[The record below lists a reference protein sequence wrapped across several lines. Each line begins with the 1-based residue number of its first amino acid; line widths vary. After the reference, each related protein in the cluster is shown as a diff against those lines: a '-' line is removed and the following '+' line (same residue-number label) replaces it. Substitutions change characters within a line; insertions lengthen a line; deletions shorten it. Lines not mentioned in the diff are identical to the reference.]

1 MVSKMGAIVGPHTH
15 GWWILLH
22 LVLFVFWLGGDLGV
36 FYSSRYVL
44 KPDLT
49 PAARATALSVMS
61 GLDLGPKVC
70 LVLFLPSGVTLMAL
84 EPHGAQLFGAPVFAW
99 WRVALVWLFALA
111 WLAATVA
118 GHRAPGRFPWVRR
131 ADWAIRIGVI
141 AALAAVAAYTL
152 FADRPFGVTT
162 EPRWLGGKV
171 ALYTAAIACG
181 LGIRLT
187 LRPFG
192 AAFGTL
198 MGGGST
204 PEIER
209 VLKRSVDG
217 CLPYVFGIW
226 TAVLGA
232 AALGVFKPGAHL

>member
-1 MVSKMGAIVGPHTH
+1 MGPHAH

-44 KPDLT
+44 KPDLA
-49 PAARATALSVMS
+49 PAARAATLGVMS
-61 GLDLGPKVC
+61 GLDLGPKIC

-84 EPHGAQLFGAPVFAW
+84 EPHGAELFGAPAFGW
-99 WRVALVWLFALA
+99 WQVSLVWLFALA

-118 GHRAPGRFPWVRR
+118 DHRTHGRFPWVRR
-131 ADWAIRIGVI
+131 ADWAVRIGLI
-141 AALAAVAAYTL
+141 AVLGTVAAYTML
-152 FADRPFGVTT
+152 ADRPFGVTT
-162 EPRWLGGKV
+162 DPRWLGAKV

-192 AAFGTL
+192 PAFGAL
-198 MGGGST
+198 MSGGST
-204 PEIER
+204 PEVER
-209 VLKRSVDG
+209 ALKRSVDG
-217 CLPYVFGIW
+217 CLPYVYGIW
-226 TAVLGA
+226 AAVLSA
-232 AALGVFKPGAHL
+232 AALGVLKPGADL

>member
-1 MVSKMGAIVGPHTH
+1 MGAHEH

-44 KPDLT
+44 KPDLP

-61 GLDLGPKVC
+61 GLDLGPKIC

-84 EPHGAQLFGAPVFAW
+84 DPHGAEVFGAPAFGW
-99 WRVALVWLFALA
+99 WQVLLVWLFAA
-111 WLAATVA
+111 GWLAATVA
-118 GHRAPGRFPWVRR
+118 DHRTHGRFPWVRR
-131 ADWAIRIGVI
+131 ADWAVRIALI
-141 AALAAVAAYTL
+141 AALAGTAAYTL
-152 FADRPFGVTT
+152 LADRPFGVTT
-162 EPRWLGGKV
+162 DPRWLGGKV

-181 LGIRLT
+181 LGIRIT

-192 AAFGTL
+192 PAFGAL
-198 MGGGST
+198 MSGGST
-204 PEIER
+204 PDVER
-209 VLKRSVDG
+209 TLKRAVDG

-232 AALGVFKPGAHL
+232 AALGVLKPGADL

>member
-1 MVSKMGAIVGPHTH
+1 VGAHAH

-36 FYSSRYVL
+36 FYSSRFVL
-44 KPDLT
+44 RPDLT

-61 GLDLGPKVC
+61 GLDLGPKIC

-84 EPHGAQLFGAPVFAW
+84 EPHGAELFGVPVFGRW
-99 WRVALVWLFALA
+99 QVVLVWLLALG
-111 WLAATVA
+111 WLAATIA
-118 GHRAPGRFPWVRR
+118 DHRTHGRFPWVRR
-131 ADWAIRIGVI
+131 ADWAVRIGLI
-141 AALAAVAAYTL
+141 AALAALSAYTL
-152 FADRPFGVTT
+152 LADRPFGVTT
-162 EPRWLGGKV
+162 DPRWLGGKV

-192 AAFGTL
+192 PAFGAL
-198 MGGGST
+198 LGGGST
-204 PEIER
+204 PEVER
-209 VLKRSVDG
+209 TLKRAVDG

-226 TAVLGA
+226 ASVLGA
-232 AALGVFKPGAHL
+232 AVLGVLKPGADL